1 VQGVPMTTSHSTRS
15 KPITS
20 IGYLVFVRNEGIPI
34 GLVDNNYFY
43 NKVRTEHVEVLKR
56 NQYN

>member
-1 VQGVPMTTSHSTRS
+1 MTTSHSTRS